1 MKLSQI
7 GKIALPLA
15 LAGTLVAGVPLEAL
29 ACTQVWMPDSLTAE
43 KGVWYAGR
51 AEDSYVRAAK
61 IFGVEPRHDAGF
73 IYQSNENGDGAEGDN
88 FQWKAPTST
97 YRYTFVRDHGANGWE
112 GMKNA
117 YSAAGINEHG
127 VSCSATLSIYPS
139 TEAQTA
145 DPNVD
150 SGIGEYNYVSVA
162 LGQSKTAREAVELL
176 GRLIDEHGACSCD
189 QIIISDNSE
198 SWMLSVVSGHQWVA
212 FQLPE
217 DQASLNPNMGSLW
230 YKVNLNDAKTCIH
243 SEDLVKLA
251 EDNGFLKK
259 FDDGT
264 PDIGR
269 TYSRTNE
276 GNGQFSRYVIGR
288 AYFDALG
295 GLDYTIDG
303 QGRITNVT
311 DGSLFFTPG
320 RSNWS
325 TFDMIRSLAARADNV
340 TGLKDGV
347 ASTVTGVGRQD
358 SLESHM
364 FEIKRGTDPQLA
376 TVEWLALN
384 RDEFSVAVPVF
395 GALVTEAS
403 WRYGSQDLDLSHQ
416 GDAYNRDSVALAKHA
431 GEWDQYMPYVMM
443 DLNTLA
449 NANRSTLAPGLRAY
463 LDAVQNELIAQNDQV
478 EAALLKA
485 PKADR
490 AALATKAHMVS
501 TEQTWQKCYNVLQE
515 ARAYLKGDQAKPF
528 QASDYNATTKGLVTP
543 LAYASETLATPDK
556 PTTPDKPVTPA
567 ATSIAKAKVSTAKAK
582 YTYTGKALKPK
593 VTVKVAGKTL
603 KANTDYTV
611 SYKANKNV
619 GKATITV
626 TGKGSYTGK
635 VTKTFKIVPKKTG
648 VSKLMKGKKSFTV
661 KWKKQKAQA
670 TGYQI
675 RFSTKKSMKSAKV
688 KTVKSAK
695 KTSLK
700 VSKLK
705 GNKKYYVQMRTYK
718 KVKVGG
724 KTTTY
729 YSDWSKAK
737 AVKTRK

>member
-1 MKLSQI
+1 MEKGECMKLSHI

-51 AEDSYVRAAK
+51 AEDSYPRAVK
-61 IFGVEPRHDAGF
+61 LFGVEPAHAKGF
-73 IYQSNENGDGAEGDN
+73 VYQGNENGGGAEGGN
-88 FQWKAPTST
+88 FQWTAPADT
-97 YRYTFVRDHGANGWE
+97 YRYTYVRDHGDNGWE
-112 GMKNA
+112 GMDNA

-127 VSCSATLSIYPS
+127 VSCSATLSIYAS
-139 TEAQTA
+139 TETQGA

-150 SGIGEYNYVSVA
+150 EGIGEYSYVAIA

-176 GRLIDEHGACSCD
+176 GSLVSQYGACSCD
-189 QIIISDNSE
+189 QVIISDAKQ
-198 SWMLSVVSGHQWVA
+198 SWLLAVLSGHQWIA

-217 DQASLNPNMGSLW
+217 DKASVNPNMGSLF
-230 YKVNLNDAKTCIH
+230 YEIDLDNPNVLH
-243 SEDLVKLA
+243 SEGIVTMP
-251 EDNGFLKK
+251 EEHGFLKTFENGK
-259 FDDGT
+259 
-264 PDIGR
+264 PDIAR
-269 TYSRTNE
+269 TYSRLNE

-288 AYFDALG
+288 AYFDSLA
-295 GLDYTIDG
+295 GLDYTVNEKG
-303 QGRITNVT
+303 FITGVT
-311 DGSLFFTPG
+311 DAPLFFKPG
-320 RSNWS
+320 RSDWS

-340 TGLKDGV
+340 TGLEANV
-347 ASTVTGVGRQD
+347 STGVTGIGRQD
-358 SLESHM
+358 SLESHV
-364 FEIKRGTDPQLA
+364 FEIKRGSDPQIA

-384 RDEFSVAVPVF
+384 RDEFSVAVPIF

-403 WRYGSQDLDLSHQ
+403 WRYGDQSIDLAHQ

-431 GEWDQYMPYVMM
+431 GDWDQYMPYVMM

-449 NANRSTLAPGLRAY
+449 NANRDTLAPGLRAY
-463 LDAVQNELIAQNDQV
+463 LDALQKELIAQNDQV

-485 PKADR
+485 PKGDR
-490 AALATKAHMVS
+490 SALATKAADVA
-501 TEQTWQKCYNVLQE
+501 TEKTWERCYNVLQE
-515 ARAYLKGDQAKPF
+515 ARAYLKGDKAKPF
-528 QASDYNATTKGLVTP
+528 QASDYNAATKGLVTP

-556 PTTPDKPVTPA
+556 PAAPA
-567 ATSIAKAKVSTAKAK
+567 ATSIAKAKVATAKSS
-582 YTYTGKALKPK
+582 YTYSGKALKPK
-593 VTVKVAGKTL
+593 VTVKLGSKTL
-603 KANTDYTV
+603 KAGTDYTV

-619 GKATITV
+619 GRATITV
-626 TGKGSYTGK
+626 AGKGAYSGK
-635 VTKTFKIVPKKTG
+635 VTKAFKIVPKKTG
-648 VSKLMKGKKSFTV
+648 VAKLVKGKKSFTV
-661 KWKKQKAQA
+661 KWKRQKAQA
-670 TGYQI
+670 TGYQV
-675 RFSTKKSMKSAKV
+675 RFSTKKSMKSAKI

-705 GNKKYYVQMRTYK
+705 GNKKYYVQIRTYK

-729 YSDWSKAK
+729 YSGWSTAK